1 MPITILVTADPAETY
16 LKPLERL
23 PSDTHVVITNDSNRL
38 REVAPEADIL
48 LNGDFRDPAPFLNT
62 FPLAKKA
69 RWIHVL
75 SAGVEKSLSQAI
87 IESPVPMSNGRD
99 LFSKPL
105 AEWVIGSMIYFA
117 YDFPRLI
124 RNQQAHK
131 WEPFDREPLFGQTL
145 GIIGLGGIGQALAAR
160 VRPFG
165 MRILTTRR
173 VPKPDPLV
181 DAVFAPEQINEM
193 LAECDFIAVCV
204 PQTKETTGMIG
215 AGQFNAMKKSA
226 VIINVGRGP
235 VIDEAAMLD
244 ALKAHRIRG
253 AALDVFDA
261 EPLAAGHPF
270 WDLDNLLISPH
281 TADRTKDLREVAVYF
296 FVENFERFIKGEP
309 LQNVVNKHAGY

>member
-1 MPITILVTADPAETY
+1 MPITLLVTADPAEGY

-23 PSDTHVVITNDSNRL
+23 PSDTRVVISTDRNRL

-48 LNGDFRDPAPFLNT
+48 LNADFRDPTPFLDT
-62 FPLAKKA
+62 FPLTKKV

-75 SAGVEKSLSQAI
+75 SAGVEKSLSPAI

-160 VRPFG
+160 VKPFG

-181 DAVFAPEQINEM
+181 DAVYGPDQINEM
-193 LAECDFIAVCV
+193 LSQCDFIAVCA
-204 PQTKETTGMIG
+204 PLTKETEGMIG
-215 AGQFNAMKKSA
+215 RAQFAAMKPSA

-235 VIDEAAMLD
+235 VIDEAAMLA
-244 ALKAHRIRG
+244 ALQSQKIHG
-253 AALDVFDA
+253 AALDVFEN
-261 EPLAAGHPF
+261 EPLPAGSAF
-270 WDLDNLLISPH
+270 WDLKNVLISPH
-281 TADRTKDLREVAVYF
+281 TADRTSDLREVAVHF
-296 FVENFERFIKGEP
+296 FVDNFERFIKGEP